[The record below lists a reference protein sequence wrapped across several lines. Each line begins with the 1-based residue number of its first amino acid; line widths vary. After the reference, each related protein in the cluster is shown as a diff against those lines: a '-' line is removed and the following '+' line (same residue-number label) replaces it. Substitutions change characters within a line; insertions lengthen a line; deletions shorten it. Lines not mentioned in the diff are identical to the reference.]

1 MTTVRTE
8 PSTTAGDEAQGGVP
22 LRTRAAGAGMH
33 ERSSA
38 GLWEDA
44 ESAFA
49 AYARTRDRELRAQLV
64 ASQLPL
70 ASRLALRFRNRGMAV
85 EDLEQV
91 AALALIKAIDRY
103 DPARGTAF
111 ATYAVP
117 TIVGELKRHFRDR
130 SWSIRVPRALK
141 DRWVTVM
148 AGTSDLTQELGRT
161 PTVREVAERA
171 GVGEEDVLE
180 ALDAATSF
188 HPQSI
193 YADHDTEGPSGG
205 ERDFLAVEDDVM
217 TRANDRDE
225 LRRMM
230 LALDERERRIVYL
243 RFFQELTQ
251 AEIAARVGI
260 SQMHVSRLLQR
271 SLVKLRAAATEVGV
285 GACSGDHPRS
295 A

>member
-1 MTTVRTE
+1 MTTIRVDDEVRGGSPTR
-8 PSTTAGDEAQGGVP
+8 SGSAREARQD
-22 LRTRAAGAGMH
+22 
-33 ERSSA
+33 RSDDPD
-38 GLWEDA
+38 LL
-44 ESAFA
+44 FA
-49 AYARTRDRELRAQLV
+49 AYARTKDPEVRAKLV

-70 ASRLALRFRNRGMAV
+70 ASHLALRFRNRGLAV
-85 EDLEQV
+85 DDLKQV

-130 SWSIRVPRALK
+130 SWSIRVPRGLK

-148 AGTSDLTQELGRT
+148 AGASDLTQELGRT

-171 GVGEEDVLE
+171 CMREEEVIE
-180 ALDAATSF
+180 ALHAATSF

-193 YADHDTEGPSGG
+193 YTERDTEDMSAG
-205 ERDFLAVEDDVM
+205 ERDILAMDDDLIE
-217 TRANDRDE
+217 RANDRDE
-225 LRRMM
+225 LRRV
-230 LALDERERRIVYL
+230 LEALDERERTIVYL
-243 RFFQELTQ
+243 RFFHELTQ
-251 AEIAARVGI
+251 SEIAARVGV

-271 SLVKLRAAATEVGV
+271 SLTKLRAAAEAASTGAVGRDER
-285 GACSGDHPRS
+285 GS

>member
-1 MTTVRTE
+1 M
-8 PSTTAGDEAQGGVP
+8 
-22 LRTRAAGAGMH
+22 
-33 ERSSA
+33 
-38 GLWEDA
+38 
-44 ESAFA
+44 
-49 AYARTRDRELRAQLV
+49 
-64 ASQLPL
+64 
-70 ASRLALRFRNRGMAV
+70 AL

-117 TIVGELKRHFRDR
+117 TIVGEIKRHFRDR

-148 AGTSDLTQELGRT
+148 AGASDLTQELGRT
-161 PTVREVAERA
+161 PTVREIAERA
-171 GVGEEDVLE
+171 GVREEDVLE

-193 YADHDTEGPSGG
+193 YADHEGEDPSGG

-217 TRANDRDE
+217 KRADDRDE
-225 LRRMM
+225 LRRVM

-271 SLVKLRAAATEVGV
+271 SLVKLRAAATEAGV
-285 GACSGDHPRS
+285 EACSSHRARS